1 MINNCVFST
10 RKIIETEST
19 KRPLRVKYI
28 QLLRFS
34 EIDKMGDIS
43 SLCLL
48 LRVPYFI
55 NITFKKELS
64 NDILHAHYSFK
75 MNICIVLL
83 HNNYF
88 RLSPL

>member
-43 SLCLL
+43 SLSLL
-48 LRVPYFI
+48 LRVPYCI
-55 NITFKKELS
+55 NITFEKELS
-64 NDILHAHYSFK
+64 NDILHADYSFK
-75 MNICIVLL
+75 MNICIVFL

-88 RLSPL
+88 RLFPL